1 MQPTRSNFII
11 GFLFIFLIMLPV
23 KVANA
28 QELTAA
34 QQETIHKELRTV
46 RETVLEAMKNRDPD
60 ALLAV
65 FAEDVTFT
73 AMNNE
78 VVYGLDGA
86 RAYYDKM
93 IKGSASIVEDMSF
106 DLESDNLSRLYNNG
120 MASVSAG
127 TSNTYFKIRG
137 GLEFSVPLRWTA
149 TMSKESGTWKI
160 NAVHFSANI
169 FDNPVS
175 GGFLKYFW
183 WILAGVT
190 IVAGILGYLFGKRSR
205 VV

>member
-1 MQPTRSNFII
+1 MIFNRINFII
-11 GFLFIFLIMLPV
+11 SFLFLSFIFIPN
-23 KVANA
+23 KIAHA
-28 QELTAA
+28 QELTAT
-34 QQETIHKELRTV
+34 QQERIHKELRTV
-46 RETVLEAMKNRDPD
+46 RNTVLDAMKNRDPD

-78 VVYGLDGA
+78 VVYGHDGA

-106 DLESDNLSRLYNNG
+106 DLESDELSRLYNEG
-120 MASVSAG
+120 TSSVSAG
-127 TSNTYFKIRG
+127 ISNTYFKIRG

-149 TMSKESGTWKI
+149 TMTKESGSWKI

-183 WILAGVT
+183 WIIAC
-190 IVAGILGYLFGKRSR
+190 VAIAAVLFGYLLGRRSKAQ
-205 VV
+205 